1 MKQAE
6 FKSLLKTHDRFKVIT
21 DFEKL
26 KIDEL
31 VKCFDDELCTELAIS
46 ISADFKG
53 YLKRMPLNL
62 ATLLNFLRDELF
74 SRAEFKASKTELV
87 GAPSDLTNYQKEQ
100 LLTAFYFKSE
110 LKRLPQWA
118 RKLNYNDEKR
128 KKDE

>member
-1 MKQAE
+1 MKQTE
-6 FKSLLKTHDRFKVIT
+6 FKAFLKAHDRFKIT

-31 VKCFDDELCTELAIS
+31 VKCLDDELCNELAIN

-74 SRAEFKASKTELV
+74 LRAEFKTRKTELV

-100 LLTAFYFKSE
+100 LLTAFYFKKE
-110 LKRLPQWA
+110 LLKLPQWA
-118 RKLNYNDEKR
+118 QKLNFTDEKEKR
-128 KKDE
+128 